1 MIWSHPIRSA
11 IVLVLV
17 FLGMQK
23 LLFWRKGSGTC
34 TGIEEVKKGAEME
47 AASRMSTFYISHG
60 SPMLPLEE
68 GSTRDFLA
76 EKLPSL
82 VGPRCVGCNFI
93 LILAILLSNFL
104 YVHLFGRLNVS
115 VASLSDCSKL
125 PRHWMKS
132 LNPRT

>member
-1 MIWSHPIRSA
+1 MFYDLVAVDPIRGFVVPA
-11 IVLVLV
+11 FL
-17 FLGMQK
+17 LGMQK
-23 LLFWRKGSGTC
+23 LLFWRNGSGTS

-82 VGPRCVGCNFI
+82 VGPRCCGMQFLFRFWPFSSPNFRMYI
-93 LILAILLSNFL
+93 SLADLMC
-104 YVHLFGRLNVS
+104 R
-115 VASLSDCSKL
+115 
-125 PRHWMKS
+125 
-132 LNPRT
+132 